1 MSSGRPTSGVGAGRP
16 TSEAG
21 GAGRPAAAR
30 GAGPL
35 GPVVRVA
42 THIGALLPLLIL
54 AYVAAADRLS
64 ANPIEDVTRRLGRDA
79 LLMLTLSLAVTPLAW
94 LLENLA
100 AHRGGI
106 VGRAGRRLTSAV
118 RPLRRT
124 FGLYAFF
131 YASLHLFVFAVLDY
145 GLDPGLLLD
154 AALKKRYAFVGS
166 TAFVLLAVLAV
177 TSTKGWVR
185 RLGPAW
191 TALHRLVYPAAVLVV
206 LHNLWAAKVVTTGRL
221 AWAALIAALLLAR
234 IAMWL
239 AARHRSAAPMA
250 TAAPAP
256 GPRLPY
262 ACQNSSG
269 DSGRP

>member
-1 MSSGRPTSGVGAGRP
+1 MPSGRPTSGVCAGSP
-16 TSEAG
+16 AAAG
-21 GAGRPAAAR
+21 GARR
-30 GAGPL
+30 L
-35 GPVVRVA
+35 SPVVRVA
-42 THIGALLPLLIL
+42 AHVGALLPLAIL

-79 LLMLTLSLAVTPLAW
+79 LLMLTLSLAVTPLVW
-94 LLENLA
+94 LLEHVASYPSRA
-100 AHRGGI
+100 A
-106 VGRAGRRLTSAV
+106 VRAGRRWIIWPWLISAL

-145 GLDPGLLLD
+145 GLDPALLLD

-166 TAFVLLAVLAV
+166 AAFILLALLAV
-177 TSTKGWVR
+177 TSTKGWMR
-185 RLGPAW
+185 RLGSAW
-191 TALHRLVYPAAVLVV
+191 STLHRLVYPAAVLVV

-221 AWAALIAALLLAR
+221 TWAALIAGPLVAR
-234 IAMWL
+234 VAIWL
-239 AARHRSAAPMA
+239 AARYRPAPPMA

-256 GPRLPY
+256 GPRTY